1 MHYIEV
7 SSNLYIYFGNRRCA
21 DGDSGSDSDGDGDMT
36 IAIDEC
42 EITMCKFTWF
52 PLTSYLSLMYNTCL
66 ADKITTT
73 TTTSITTNSICCKS
87 STLALR
93 TVGDEGIQIE
103 GDNMEKVFIPIHQIA
118 SLLPLVSSIT
128 HEVFFHVSMSRRKE
142 KNEIKE

>member
-21 DGDSGSDSDGDGDMT
+21 DGDSGGGSDGDGDMT

-66 ADKITTT
+66 TDKTTT
-73 TTTSITTNSICCKS
+73 TTITTNSICCKS
-87 STLALR
+87 STLTLR

-103 GDNMEKVFIPIHQIA
+103 GDNMENGFISIHQIA

-128 HEVFFHVSMSRRKE
+128 HNFFFMYL
-142 KNEIKE
+142 

>member
-7 SSNLYIYFGNRRCA
+7 SSNLYIYFGNCRCA
-21 DGDSGSDSDGDGDMT
+21 DSGAGGCGGDGNMT
-36 IAIDEC
+36 IVIDEC

-52 PLTSYLSLMYNTCL
+52 PLTSYISLMYNTCL

-73 TTTSITTNSICCKS
+73 TITTTNSICCKS
-87 STLALR
+87 STLTLR

-103 GDNMEKVFIPIHQIA
+103 GDNMEKGFIPIHQIA

-128 HEVFFHVSMSRRKE
+128 HEIFFFMYL
-142 KNEIKE
+142 